1 MYLDITSR
9 GKRVGEPDYRE
20 WCGGGGLNA
29 ILRYCNIAMRVR
41 SMKINNKLWWGSK
54 KHSDW
59 DELAW
64 ELSDFPLGPDHIAR

>member
-1 MYLDITSR
+1 M
-9 GKRVGEPDYRE
+9 VGEPDYRE
-20 WCGGGGLNA
+20 WGGGGGLNV
-29 ILRYCNIAMRVR
+29 ILRYCNFAMQVR
-41 SMKINNKLWWGSK
+41 SIKIDNELWWGDE

>member
-1 MYLDITSR
+1 MVR
-9 GKRVGEPDYRE
+9 WWRVER
-20 WCGGGGLNA
+20 NIA
-29 ILRYCNIAMRVR
+29 ILQYCNAGVTALR
-41 SMKINNKLWWGSK
+41 SIKIDNELWWGDE